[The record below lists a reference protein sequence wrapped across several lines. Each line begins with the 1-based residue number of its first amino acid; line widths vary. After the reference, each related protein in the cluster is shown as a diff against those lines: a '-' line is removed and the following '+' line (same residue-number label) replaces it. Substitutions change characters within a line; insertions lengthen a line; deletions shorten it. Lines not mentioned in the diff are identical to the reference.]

1 MDRSSLSWM
10 PFENQGMGVLGARL
24 DPGLMLRVIRAQ
36 QVVSADTPTYLA
48 WVDAFRKTHTSS
60 RALPS
65 IEAAKRA
72 AVELALR
79 VTMDEQDRVRY
90 ELEQPIKSKA
100 RADALEED
108 LHTLNGLLVRLL
120 DEAES
125 LRS

>member
-1 MDRSSLSWM
+1 MNQPSLKWTTFAKKS
-10 PFENQGMGVLGARL
+10 MGVLGARL
-24 DPGLMLRVIRAQ
+24 EPGLMLRVIRTQ
-36 QVVSADTPTYLA
+36 QVIPSDTPTYLA
-48 WVDAFRKTHTSS
+48 WVDAFRKTYTNPK
-60 RALPS
+60 ALPS

-79 VTMDEQDRVRY
+79 ITMDKQEKIRC
-90 ELEQPIKSKA
+90 ELEQPMMNRA

-108 LHTLNGLLVRLL
+108 LQTLNGLLLSLL